1 MIDEDANLQKGKVET
16 KVLTKPKTNQTPEEF
31 LLSKEK
37 ELGRTIS
44 PRFRNFFYREL
55 KAKGNNSF
63 EDTWRTINHGL

>member
-1 MIDEDANLQKGKVET
+1 MIDEDANLQKGT

-31 LLSKEK
+31 LLCKER

-55 KAKGNNSF
+55 KAKGNSI
-63 EDTWRTINHGL
+63 EDAWRIINHGL

>member
-1 MIDEDANLQKGKVET
+1 MIDEDANLQKGT

-31 LLSKEK
+31 LLCKER

-55 KAKGNNSF
+55 KTKGNSI
-63 EDTWRTINHGL
+63 EDAWRIINHGL

>member
-1 MIDEDANLQKGKVET
+1 MIDEDANLQKGT

-31 LLSKEK
+31 LLCKER

-55 KAKGNNSF
+55 KAKGNSI
-63 EDTWRTINHGL
+63 EDVWRIINHGL